1 MPEPLNIRNLADKA
15 IADMVPMGKRVAVVS
30 ALVTEGGKT
39 RAQLGFAFK
48 VDEHWQITDTL
59 RAGQG
64 SGLVNSLYIVG
75 SW

>member
-1 MPEPLNIRNLADKA
+1 MPEVLNIRSLADKA
-15 IADMVPMGKRVAVVS
+15 IADMVPVGKRVAVVS
-30 ALVTEGGKT
+30 AVITEGGKT

-48 VDEHWQITDTL
+48 LDDHWQITDTL
-59 RAGQG
+59 TAGQG